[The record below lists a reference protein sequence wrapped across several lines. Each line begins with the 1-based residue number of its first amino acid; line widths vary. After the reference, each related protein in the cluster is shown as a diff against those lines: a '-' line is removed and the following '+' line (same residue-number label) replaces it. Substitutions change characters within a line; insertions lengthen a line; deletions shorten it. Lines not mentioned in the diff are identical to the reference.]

1 VFEPSF
7 IEKEIT
13 IPGFKGQCRF
23 LHITDSHITAW
34 DDRIIGNVIASG
46 PHKDKRLI
54 DFAAMRCEHFKRDG
68 VATTERFAAMCDAL
82 AECPDCADAA
92 VFTGDILDYYTE
104 AAFDIM
110 CENIAKL
117 PMPFIFVPGNH
128 DMIFSG
134 LTESEIRARFEAI
147 CGGSTNVQK
156 LKVGGLALIGID
168 DTRNYYTEAA
178 IAELKTALEGENAAL
193 LFQHVPLST
202 EEYHAYAMEKNG
214 RDYSLGFDNICVNH
228 SWREVMDIIEAEDS
242 PIKALI
248 CGDAHIDHESR
259 LTDKVKQ
266 YISPYNVDFPPVR
279 FTVHG

>member
-1 VFEPSF
+1 MQTVSF
-7 IEKEIT
+7 IEKEII
-13 IPGFKGQCRF
+13 IPGFDGVCRF

-34 DDRIIGNVIASG
+34 DDRITGNIIASG
-46 PHKDKRLI
+46 AHKDKRLV
-54 DFAAMRCEHFKRDG
+54 DFATGRYAHFSRDG
-68 VATTERFAAMCDAL
+68 VSTTERFAAMCDRL
-82 AECPDCADAA
+82 AECPDCADAV
-92 VFTGDILDYYTE
+92 VFTGDILDFYTE

-134 LTESEIRARFEAI
+134 LAESEIRERFVGI

-156 LKVGGLALIGID
+156 LKIGGLALVGID
-168 DTRNYYTEAA
+168 NIRNFYTDDA
-178 IAELKTALEGENAAL
+178 ISELKAALEGESAAL

-214 RDYSLGFDNICVNH
+214 RDHSLGFGNLCVND
-228 SWREVMDIIEAEDS
+228 SWRVFMDIIEAPDS
-242 PIKALI
+242 PVKALI

-259 LTDKVKQ
+259 LTDNVKQ
-266 YISPYNVDFPPVR
+266 YISPFNVDYPPVR
-279 FTVHG
+279 FTVRG